1 MIVANLPKAD
11 FDNGLF
17 YNDREDGNAVD
28 VMMGACF
35 YQAMY
40 NQSRWE
46 KGETL
51 PPTTQEL
58 SAIPSK
64 EEIRPIVKKYC
75 GWLYPNNMLDLGL
88 ASDLIEG
95 KKMID
100 TRKSELF
107 SKKEFSTEQQK
118 LDIINAVKLYR
129 KNHSLDID
137 NSRK

>member
-1 MIVANLPKAD
+1 
-11 FDNGLF
+11 
-17 YNDREDGNAVD
+17 
-28 VMMGACF
+28 
-35 YQAMY
+35 
-40 NQSRWE
+40 
-46 KGETL
+46 
-51 PPTTQEL
+51 
-58 SAIPSK
+58 
-64 EEIRPIVKKYC
+64 
-75 GWLYPNNMLDLGL
+75 MLDLGL